1 MLGCQA
7 TRGIFLQIALSWTAD
22 AVRCTDSLVRPS
34 ERKISSGERRGGM
47 SRLSL
52 YLFTTPLLSPL
63 GMSLHQYQ

>member
-52 YLFTTPLLSPL
+52 YLFTTPLLSLLVFVSHPL
-63 GMSLHQYQ
+63 Q